1 MIEIKIIAE
10 FGVKEGQAEAFKSML
25 ASALVE
31 TRSFDGCK
39 SVDIFEDQEKSVFYA
54 LSNWS
59 SHSDYDKYL
68 TWRTEQ
74 GIGDLLSP
82 MLEGGFP
89 EGLVVRKVE
98 KVDI

>member
-31 TRSFDGCK
+31 TRSFEGCK
-39 SVDIFEDQEKSVFYA
+39 SVDIFEDQENSVFYA

>member
-1 MIEIKIIAE
+1 MIENKIIAE
-10 FGVKEGQAEAFKSML
+10 FGVKENQAEAFKSML
-25 ASALVE
+25 AAALVE
-31 TRSFDGCK
+31 TRSFEGCK
-39 SVDIFEDQEKSVFYA
+39 GVDIFEDQEKSVFYA

-59 SHSDYDKYL
+59 SHSDYDKCL
-68 TWRTEQ
+68 AWRTEQ

-89 EGLVVRKVE
+89 EGRVVRKVE

>member
-10 FGVKEGQAEAFKSML
+10 FGVKEDQAEAFKSML
-25 ASALVE
+25 AAALVE
-31 TRSFDGCK
+31 TRSFEGCK
-39 SVDIFEDQEKSVFYA
+39 GVDIFEDQEKSVFNA

-59 SHSDYDKYL
+59 SHSDYDEYL

-74 GIGDLLSP
+74 GIGDLLDP

-89 EGLVVRKVE
+89 EGLVARKVE

>member
-10 FGVKEGQAEAFKSML
+10 FGVKEDQAEAFKSML

-31 TRSFDGCK
+31 TRSFEGCK
-39 SVDIFEDQEKSVFYA
+39 SVDIFEDQEKSIFYA

-68 TWRTEQ
+68 TRRTEQ

>member
-10 FGVKEGQAEAFKSML
+10 FVVKEDQAEAFKSML
-25 ASALVE
+25 AAALVE
-31 TRSFDGCK
+31 TRSFEGCK
-39 SVDIFEDQEKSVFYA
+39 GVDIFEDQEKSVFYA

-68 TWRTEQ
+68 AWRTEQ
-74 GIGDLLSP
+74 GIGDLLGP

>member
-1 MIEIKIIAE
+1 MIETKIKAE
-10 FGVKEGQAEAFKSML
+10 FGVKEDQADLFKSML
-25 ASALVE
+25 AADLVE
-31 TRSFDGCK
+31 TQSFEGCK
-39 SVDIFEDQEKSVFYA
+39 GIDIFEDQEKSVFHA

-68 TWRTEQ
+68 AWRTEQ
-74 GIGDLLSP
+74 GIGDLLGP

>member
-10 FGVKEGQAEAFKSML
+10 FRVNADQTETFKTL
-25 ASALVE
+25 LGSALVD
-31 TRSFDGCK
+31 TRSFEGCRG
-39 SVDIFEDQEKSVFYA
+39 VDIYEDQEKSIFYA

-82 MLEGGFP
+82 ILEGGFP

>member
-10 FGVKEGQAEAFKSML
+10 FVVKEDHAEAFKSML
-25 ASALVE
+25 ADAIVE
-31 TRSFDGCK
+31 TRAFEGCK
-39 SVDIFEDQEKSVFYA
+39 GVDIFEDQEKSVFYA
-54 LSNWS
+54 LSNWG

-68 TWRTEQ
+68 AWRTEK
-74 GIGDLLSP
+74 GIGDLLGP

-89 EGLVVRKVE
+89 EGFGVRKVE

>member
-1 MIEIKIIAE
+1 MTKNKIIAE
-10 FGVKEGQAEAFKSML
+10 FGVKEDQAEAFKSML
-25 ASALVE
+25 DAALVE
-31 TRSFDGCK
+31 TRSFEGRK
-39 SVDIFEDQEKSVFYA
+39 GVDIFEDQEKAVFNA

-59 SHSDYDKYL
+59 SHSDYDKCL
-68 TWRTEQ
+68 AWRTEQ
-74 GIGDLLSP
+74 GIGDLLGP

>member
-10 FGVKEGQAEAFKSML
+10 FRVKGNQTEAFKSIL
-25 ASALVE
+25 AGALVE
-31 TRSFDGCK
+31 TRSFEGCK
-39 SVDIFEDQEKSVFYA
+39 GVDVFEDQEKSVFYA
-54 LSNWS
+54 LSNWG

-68 TWRTEQ
+68 AWRTEQ
-74 GIGDLLSP
+74 GIGDLLGP

-89 EGLVVRKVE
+89 EGFGVHKVE